1 MIKKIFQLIE
11 KNKSTWQK
19 QMLIFSKIK
28 TIKVIFIFKR
38 NLLIKS
44 QIFSQ
49 IITVK
54 LTKDLIDNFCALLI
68 REIITMFLIITYISL
83 FDNFFIFL

>member
-49 IITVK
+49 IITAK
-54 LTKDLIDNFCALLI
+54 LNKGFN
-68 REIITMFLIITYISL
+68 R
-83 FDNFFIFL
+83 